1 VDAGDRSERRLDAF
15 RSALRP
21 RVSETAVTDR
31 QRAQAFSGWIT
42 RLPYLKS
49 LSPRAVRVTPPQ
61 PNSREARDS
70 LPATEPIRPS
80 SLNRSKAEFL
90 TPQSTASTER
100 PNWRFA
106 DRQRPPVTHTS
117 TMAVAARRT
126 YFGRHLDIMAAEK
139 RNFVPAKP
147 PTHFSGGRGML
158 LGKPSSTSALQTGQE
173 VAPGA
178 VLLAGSA
185 LASRDRGSLLPQT
198 GGAKGNVH
206 QPQSMLADRPPS
218 LAAADRPWGRQVSA
232 AGFTA
237 SCNAAVGGGGLYPRV
252 GKSLVPPLHGPASPG
267 DSIGSQPWST
277 SVLAGG
283 TAPEGT
289 GSGATHAGNVV
300 QSSPG
305 PKNSAAPRIDSANGQ
320 SGGISGDVYL
330 DGRLVGK
337 WIGAYLGRKAG
348 LRPKNGAG
356 FDIHQTLPPP
366 GMTSGLL

>member
-90 TPQSTASTER
+90 TPQSKASTER
-100 PNWRFA
+100 PNWRSA
-106 DRQRPPVTHTS
+106 ERQSPPVTRTN
-117 TMAVAARRT
+117 TMPAAARRT
-126 YFGRHLDIMAAEK
+126 YFGRHVDITAAEK

-158 LGKPSSTSALQTGQE
+158 LGKPASTSALQTGQE
-173 VAPGA
+173 LVPGA
-178 VLLAGSA
+178 VLLAGRA
-185 LASRDRGSLLPQT
+185 LASRDRGSLLPQA
-198 GGAKGNVH
+198 GGAKGNVR

-232 AGFTA
+232 AGFAAT
-237 SCNAAVGGGGLYPRV
+237 CNAAAGVGGLYPRV

-267 DSIGSQPWST
+267 DSIGSQPSST

-283 TAPEGT
+283 IAPEGT
-289 GSGATHAGNVV
+289 GSGATYAGNVV

-305 PKNSAAPRIDSANGQ
+305 PKYSAAPRTNGANGQ

-366 GMTSGLL
+366 GMTAGLL